1 MELYEQKCAGCYAVD
16 ANRVGPAH
24 RGVVGRKAGSAAG
37 YSYSAALRSSDVVWS
52 EATLNAWLNDP
63 EQVIPGQ
70 AMYYKIDD
78 ERIRQNI
85 VAYLTTIK

>member
-1 MELYEQKCAGCYAVD
+1 
-16 ANRVGPAH
+16 
-24 RGVVGRKAGSAAG
+24 VGRKAGSAVG
-37 YSYSAALRSSDVVWS
+37 YTYSAALKGSNIVWT
-52 EATLNAWLNDP
+52 EATLNAWLSDP

-85 VAYLTTIK
+85 IAYLTTIR